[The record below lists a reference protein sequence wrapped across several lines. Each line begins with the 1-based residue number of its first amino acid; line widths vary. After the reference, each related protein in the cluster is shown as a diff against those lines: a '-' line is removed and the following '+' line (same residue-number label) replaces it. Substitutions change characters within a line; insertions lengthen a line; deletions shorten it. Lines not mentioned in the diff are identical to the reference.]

1 MSVKTT
7 VAAEPVATAA
17 GTAVSATVVV
27 AAGLGL
33 LRAFGV
39 PIDDT
44 QHTAIVGFVGVIA
57 PLVAAVWA
65 RRRVTPVPPQHRR
78 E

>member
-1 MSVKTT
+1 MNLKTT
-7 VAAEPVATAA
+7 ARTEPVATAA

-27 AAGLGL
+27 AAGLAL

-44 QHTAIVGFVGVIA
+44 QHTAIVGFVGVVA
-57 PLVAAVWA
+57 PLAAALWA
-65 RRRVTPVPPQHRR
+65 RARVTPVPPQHRR